1 MKDSRFLKDSS
12 ILLKYI
18 TYSIKEFPGFLGIHQ
33 MVIDSINK
41 GDIEIKKEMY
51 SSIVTTGGNTLFN
64 MFPERIQ
71 RQIYNNCPPNIKIK
85 IHTAPSLNE
94 RKFSTWIGGSI
105 LASVGNFHQLWLSKQ
120 EYDEHGA
127 NLIERK
133 CP

>member
-1 MKDSRFLKDSS
+1 
-12 ILLKYI
+12 
-18 TYSIKEFPGFLGIHQ
+18 

-51 SSIVTTGGNTLFN
+51 SNIVITGGNTLFN

-71 RQIYNNCPPNIKIK
+71 RQIYNTCPPNIKIK
-85 IHTAPSLNE
+85 INTAPSLNE

-105 LASVGNFHQLWLSKQ
+105 LSSVGNFHQLWLSKQ

-127 NLIERK
+127 ILIERK